1 MDASTFSRSVDVQ
14 YEDGSGL
21 VTVAFKGPGSRA
33 DFDAGQEKLRLATEG
48 RTVNAIIL
56 DARHS
61 VPAYSPGELADSVE
75 RTLDEIAP
83 KRCAFV
89 STQARAESLTVIE
102 MVSFPFAVRVQAF
115 ADMDAARAW
124 VSAAL

>member
-14 YEDGSGL
+14 YENGFGL
-21 VTVAFKGPGSRA
+21 VTVAFKGPVSRA

-61 VPAYSPGELADSVE
+61 VPDYSPEELVESVE

-83 KRCAFV
+83 KRCALV
-89 STQARAESLTVIE
+89 SPESRAESLKVIE
-102 MVSFPFAVRVQAF
+102 MVGFPYAVRVQAF
-115 ADMDAARAW
+115 ADMDAARDW
-124 VSAAL
+124 VIAAL